1 MSRVHSGLRALGI
14 ATLLLAAACGASIRP
29 GQAGLKYKAFRHPG
43 LQKEVLS
50 EGYYSL
56 WGWNK
61 LIVYDTTSQTRAEE
75 VHSLTKD
82 NLHVPVTV
90 AVTFHP
96 DKANLYD
103 IHTRIGPEYYAKLV
117 GPAFITLVRNEFS
130 HHEHNSLADEG
141 PIIEQTV
148 LDKLRKITAPHHII
162 IDQVAISHIDYDDT
176 VTQAISR
183 KISTRQQA
191 DQKRIEV
198 EIAQRDAEI
207 MRTAAQGSSD
217 AVKIQA
223 EGEAS
228 AIVARGKAQ
237 AEAQEAINHT
247 LTPRYLQFKA
257 FDNHNASYFFVP
269 TDKGGLPIIVDAGGR
284 APTR

>member
-1 MSRVHSGLRALGI
+1 MSRLRSGLRALGI
-14 ATLLLAAACGASIRP
+14 ATLFTLVACGATIRP
-29 GQAGLKYKAFRHPG
+29 GQAGLKYKAFKHPG
-43 LQKEVLS
+43 LQKEVLP
-50 EGYYSL
+50 EGYYPL

-61 LIVYDTTSQTRAEE
+61 LIIYDTTSQTRAEE
-75 VHSLTKD
+75 IHSLTKD

-96 DKANLYD
+96 DKANLYN
-103 IHTRIGPEYYAKLV
+103 IHTRIGPDFYAKLI
-117 GPAFITLVRNEFS
+117 GPAFVTLVRNEFS
-130 HHEHNSLADEG
+130 HHEHNLLADEG

-183 KISTRQQA
+183 KVSTRQQA
-191 DQKRIEV
+191 EQKRVEV

-207 MRTAAQGSSD
+207 ARTTAQGTSD

-237 AEAQEAINHT
+237 AEAQEAINNT

-257 FDNHNASYFFVP
+257 FDNKSASYFFVP
-269 TDKGGLPIIVDAGGR
+269 TGKNGLPVIIDAGGGVPR
-284 APTR
+284 